1 MTTSNAIKRWR
12 RVAAGFAVSALL
24 LAACGDG
31 GEDTANKVSP
41 GETDSSAA
49 PEDDNSEDL
58 DDPEG
63 EGPDDP
69 GAGGEDSETTD
80 PIIVA
85 PAAGTIETDA
95 GDVTV
100 TERGVQ
106 FGAVDAPNQVMIISD
121 ARCPYCA
128 QFSDALMADEDEW
141 RRGDEVAVEHV
152 MVTVLDDESRTTYSA
167 RAANILAVV
176 ADLDPANWKVA
187 SDEIYRLQPDGAE
200 PTNEEI
206 TDALAAAGVNVDE
219 PFLTAVEQMKFD
231 PWNEE
236 TTAWARADLE
246 IPYVPYA
253 LVNGT
258 PLEGAGSVEDM
269 VEMIKAEL
277 G

>member
-12 RVAAGFAVSALL
+12 RLAAGFAVSALL

-41 GETDSSAA
+41 GETDASAA
-49 PEDDNSEDL
+49 PEDDNSEEL

-106 FGAVDAPNQVMIISD
+106 FGAVDAPNEAMVIYGP
-121 ARCPYCA
+121 RCLY
-128 QFSDALMADEDEW
+128 
-141 RRGDEVAVEHV
+141 VA
-152 MVTVLDDESRTTYSA
+152 
-167 RAANILAVV
+167 
-176 ADLDPANWKVA
+176 P
-187 SDEIYRLQPDGAE
+187 
-200 PTNEEI
+200 
-206 TDALAAAGVNVDE
+206 
-219 PFLTAVEQMKFD
+219 
-231 PWNEE
+231 
-236 TTAWARADLE
+236 
-246 IPYVPYA
+246 
-253 LVNGT
+253 
-258 PLEGAGSVEDM
+258 
-269 VEMIKAEL
+269 
-277 G
+277 